1 MTAIHY
7 RPSSSREGTDVK
19 IALIV
24 HAGRD
29 ASVAAAKDA
38 AQLLTSLG
46 VTVVTGETTLDGEG
60 RQSTGAVTKDTDLAI
75 SFGGDGTFLRAARM
89 CRDIGV
95 PLLGVNLGRLGFL
108 AEVELDDLPTAL
120 TTVVNAGFATEQRA
134 TLEAVVIDEDGH
146 ELHRTWAL
154 NEIAVEK
161 SVRQRLLQMDVRIDG
176 TFFARVPADALLLA
190 TPTGSTAYALSAGG
204 PLVSPRLDVVLVVP
218 VAPHSLF
225 DRSIIASPHEPIR
238 VELVDDQAGGIVSS
252 DGRDPVDVPP
262 GGCVTVTGGGR
273 PVIFARVGLLDFPSR
288 VRRKFGLR

>member
-1 MTAIHY
+1 M
-7 RPSSSREGTDVK
+7 K

-24 HAGRD
+24 HAGRE
-29 ASVAAAKDA
+29 ASFVAAKDA
-38 AQLLTSLG
+38 TQLLTSLG
-46 VTVVTGETTLDGEG
+46 VDVVVGETSFEG
-60 RQSTGAVTKDTDLAI
+60 DESPTHSVVSSDTDLAI

-108 AEVELDDLPTAL
+108 AEVELDDLDTAL
-120 TTVVNAGFATEQRA
+120 RTVVGSGFETEQRA
-134 TLEAVVIDEDGH
+134 TLEAVVTDECGN

-161 SVRQRLLQMDVRIDG
+161 SVRQRLLHMDVGIDG
-176 TFFARVPADALLLA
+176 TFLARIPADALLLA

-225 DRSIIASPHEPIR
+225 DRSIIASPNEPIT
-238 VELVDDQAGGIVSS
+238 VELIDDLAGGLVSS
-252 DGRDPVDVPP
+252 DGRDPIDVPA
-262 GGCVTVTGGGR
+262 GGCVTVTGGGL
-273 PVIFARVGLLDFPSR
+273 PVLFAKAGLLDFPSR

>member
-29 ASVAAAKDA
+29 ASVAAADDA

-46 VTVVTGETTLDGEG
+46 VDVVTGETPFDGEVS
-60 RQSTGAVTKDTDLAI
+60 QSPAVVTQDTDLAI

-108 AEVELDDLPTAL
+108 AEVELDDLAAAL
-120 TTVVNAGFATEQRA
+120 RTVVASGFATEQRA
-134 TLEAVVIDEDGH
+134 TLEAVVTDDQGH
-146 ELHRTWAL
+146 EIHRTWAL

-176 TFFARVPADALLLA
+176 IFFARVPADALLLA

-204 PLVSPRLDVVLVVP
+204 PLVSPRLDVILVVP

-225 DRSIIASPHEPIR
+225 DRSIIASPHEPIS

-252 DGRDPVDVPP
+252 DGRDPVDVPA
-262 GGCVTVTGGGR
+262 GGSVIVTGGGR
-273 PVIFARVGLLDFPSR
+273 PVVFARVGLLDFPSR

>member
-1 MTAIHY
+1 M
-7 RPSSSREGTDVK
+7 K

-29 ASVAAAKDA
+29 ASVEAAKHA
-38 AQLLTSLG
+38 AKILTDQG
-46 VTVVTGETTLDGEG
+46 VTVVIGETAADGVNDTNVV
-60 RQSTGAVTKDTDLAI
+60 TGDTDLAV

-89 CRDIGV
+89 CRDLSV

-108 AEVELDDLPTAL
+108 AEVELDDLDRAL
-120 TTVVNAGFATEQRA
+120 NTVVKDGFDTEQRA
-134 TLEAVVIDEDGH
+134 TLEAIVSDCDGR

-154 NEIAVEK
+154 NEVAIEK
-161 SVRQRLLQMDVRIDG
+161 SARQRLLHMDVQIDG

-225 DRSIIASPHEPIR
+225 DRSIVASPYEPIR
-238 VELVDDQAGGIVSS
+238 VELVDEHDGGIVSS

-262 GGCVTVTGGGR
+262 GGSVTVTGGGR
-273 PVIFARVGLLDFPSR
+273 PVLFARAGLRDFPSR
-288 VRRKFGLR
+288 VRHKFGLR

>member
-1 MTAIHY
+1 
-7 RPSSSREGTDVK
+7 VQ

-29 ASVAAAKDA
+29 ASIAAAADA
-38 AQLLTSLG
+38 HALLTSLG
-46 VTVVTGETTLDGEG
+46 VDVITGETPADCDPADT
-60 RQSTGAVTKDTDLAI
+60 AVIVTKETDLAI
-75 SFGGDGTFLRAARM
+75 SFGGDGTFLRAARL

-108 AEVELDDLPTAL
+108 AEVERDDLHTAL
-120 TTVVNAGFATEQRA
+120 HTVVEHGFTTEQRA
-134 TLEAVVIDEDGH
+134 TLEAVIADRDGN

-161 SVRQRLLQMDVRIDG
+161 SVRQRLLQMDVQIDG
-176 TFFARVPADALLLA
+176 TFLARVPADALLLS

-204 PLVSPRLDVVLVVP
+204 PIVSPRLDVVLVVP

-225 DRSIIASPHEPIR
+225 DRSIIASPREPIR
-238 VELVDDQAGGIVSS
+238 VDLIDDVVGGLVSS
-252 DGRDPVDVPP
+252 DGRDPFDVPA
-262 GGCVTVTGGGR
+262 GGSVTVTGGGR
-273 PVIFARVGLLDFPSR
+273 PVLFARVGLLDFPSR